1 MRDTPVPASGPL
13 GLAGLLCCANVGRFA
28 DGWDIGGPFA
38 WLVHDD
44 AVVVTPER
52 AAHYGDREHPPVRSA
67 ARQGAPHRSCE
78 HWRGERTGSAGV
90 DGDAGPLADRPSS
103 GQPGPRESRRGPRG
117 TTGCR
122 VLRVQHAIAVGQGGA
137 K

>member
-1 MRDTPVPASGPL
+1 MTATRTRATGVPSMIAESGGRCRDTPVPASGPL

-78 HWRGERTGSAGV
+78 HWRG
-90 DGDAGPLADRPSS
+90 
-103 GQPGPRESRRGPRG
+103 
-117 TTGCR
+117 
-122 VLRVQHAIAVGQGGA
+122 
-137 K
+137 